1 MEGQQRHILQRLLP
15 LVALAIFILA
25 LGVLVREVRTISVSD
40 IVAEFRGLPAGVL
53 LASGLLAAA
62 SYAILT
68 LYDWLA
74 LHYVGAGLKYRRV
87 APIAFSAFAVG
98 HNVGLASLS
107 GGAIRYRA
115 YSLAGLTTSQI
126 ALVIAFLPLT
136 YDLGA
141 ALLIGVTLL
150 VDPTAVNVL
159 PLNRELVQLIGAL
172 LLAIPVVYLLWLA
185 QRPAPLRLRGWVVQ
199 PPTLG
204 VGISQ
209 CALYCADLVV
219 ASSVL
224 FVLLH
229 SSVDIEFL
237 PFLGAYLLAIVA
249 GVISN
254 VPGALG
260 VFESA
265 LLLLLPDIPVAV
277 LLGSILAYRLIYY
290 LIPLLLA
297 LLVIVSHELVEHR
310 EKLAVLSG
318 KSVAWGSS
326 LVPTSLSAAVFLLG
340 AYLVIGGVLPFTAAG
355 PGNVRAMVPL
365 PVLEIFHLLGSAAGA
380 SLLLLA
386 RGLYRRLHVAYV
398 AAAILLALAS
408 VVLLL
413 RHGSLLQA
421 SIPLLMLTLAWLTRS
436 EFHRGKG
443 LLDERLE
450 FGWILGMVVVL
461 AASLGLGL
469 LIHAEAVDASQLW
482 WHFTSGGDA
491 ARALRASLLVVTMA
505 GIFTLLR
512 LVRGKP
518 AAVAEAA
525 SRAENIAR
533 VRPIIAAS
541 SRSGASIALLGDKQ
555 LLFHPAGDAV
565 LMYQGSGDSLVA
577 LGDPLGNPEH
587 FEELA
592 WSFRELCDASDAH
605 CVFYD
610 VSDAWLP
617 IYIDL
622 GLSFS
627 RLGEQA
633 RVKLS
638 SFDPAAG
645 KPSDPE
651 RADAVAGLGF
661 QVVPAVRVPEIV
673 GELKQVSDQWLA
685 ASGSDE
691 KGFSLG
697 FFAADYLANFDCAV
711 LRLDGEIVAFANLWQ
726 GANHEELSVDLLR
739 FGEAAPTDAV
749 DYLLTQ
755 VMAWGKA
762 AGYKW
767 FSLGLAPLPRL
778 EQSDAVAPLWNRLGS
793 LAYRFGEGFSSFEGL
808 RSYEEKFNPE
818 WEPRYLASEGGMD
831 LPVTLLDTANL
842 IARGLEHEDYAADL
856 RFHRVVR

>member
-25 LGVLVREVRTISVSD
+25 LWVLVREIRTISVSD
-40 IVAEFRGLPAGVL
+40 IVAEFRGLSAGVL
-53 LASGLLAAA
+53 LASGLLTAA
-62 SYAILT
+62 SYGILT
-68 LYDWLA
+68 LYDSLA

-150 VDPTAVNVL
+150 VDPTAVTVL
-159 PLNRELVQLIGAL
+159 PLSRELVQVIGAL
-172 LLAIPVVYLLWLA
+172 LLAIPVIYLLWLA
-185 QRPAPLRLRGWVVQ
+185 QRPGPLRIRGWLIQ

-224 FVLLH
+224 FVLLQ
-229 SSVDIEFL
+229 SSVDISFL

-297 LLVIVSHELVEHR
+297 LMVIVSHKLVEHR
-310 EKLAVLSG
+310 EKLAALSG
-318 KSVAWGSS
+318 RSVAWGSS

-355 PGNVRAMVPL
+355 QGNVRAMVPL
-365 PVLEIFHLLGSAAGA
+365 PVLEITHLLGSAVGV

-386 RGLYRRLHVAYV
+386 RGLYRRLHGAYM
-398 AAAILLALAS
+398 ATIILLAVAS

-413 RHGSLLQA
+413 HRGSVLQA
-421 SIPLLMLTLAWLTRS
+421 SIPLLMLALAWLTRS
-436 EFHRGKG
+436 EFHRSKG

-450 FGWILGMVVVL
+450 FGWILGIVVVL

-469 LIHAEAVDASQLW
+469 LIHGEAADAGQLW
-482 WHFTSGGDA
+482 WHFTPGGDA
-491 ARALRASLLVVTMA
+491 SRALRASLLVVTMA
-505 GIFTLLR
+505 GIFSLLR
-512 LVRGKP
+512 LGRGNP
-518 AAVAEAA
+518 VAQAV
-525 SRAENIAR
+525 STAENIAR
-533 VRPIIAAS
+533 LRPIIAAS
-541 SRSGASIALLGDKQ
+541 GRSNASVALLGDKQ

-565 LMYQGSGDSLVA
+565 LMYQGSGDSLIA
-577 LGDPLGNPEH
+577 LGDPLGNPGR

-605 CVFYD
+605 CVFYE
-610 VSDAWLP
+610 VGAAWLP

-627 RLGEQA
+627 RLGEEA
-633 RVKLS
+633 RVKLAA
-638 SFDPAAG
+638 FDPTG
-645 KPSDPE
+645 TNPSDPG
-651 RADAVAGLGF
+651 RAVSGAGLVF
-661 QVVPAVRVPEIV
+661 EVVPAAQVPAV
-673 GELKQVSDQWLA
+673 LGELKRVSDQWLA
-685 ASGSDE
+685 ANETQE

-711 LRLDGEIVAFANLWQ
+711 VRLDGEIVAFANLWQ
-726 GANHEELSVDLLR
+726 GANLEELSVDLMR
-739 FGEAAPTDAV
+739 YGNAAPAGAM

-755 VMAWGKA
+755 VMAWGKV
-762 AGYKW
+762 AGYEW

-778 EQSDAVAPLWNRLGS
+778 EQDDAVAPLWNRLGS
-793 LAYRFGEGFSSFEGL
+793 LVYRFGESFNSFEGL
-808 RSYEEKFNPE
+808 RSYEEKFTPQ
-818 WEPRYLASEGGMD
+818 WEPRYLASEGGID
-831 LPVTLLDTANL
+831 LPATLLDTTRL
-842 IARGLEHEDYAADL
+842 ITRGLKHP
-856 RFHRVVR
+856 VSG